1 MHFQLLFQLD
11 QNTNKYYTS
20 NIYIYFCC
28 SEIIT
33 KKRATTTRLTCTLDV
48 MRILTT
54 CRGSGKNNKNNKNKN
69 FIDPQTKIHFK

>member
-33 KKRATTTRLTCTLDV
+33 KKQDMKENNIRPECATDRESWFIMIQNVNPTT
-48 MRILTT
+48 
-54 CRGSGKNNKNNKNKN
+54 
-69 FIDPQTKIHFK
+69 